1 MCVFTVHMFLWHYN
15 SLFITILCDKI
26 GPAVVGNERNN
37 ERIQKSFVNLKSS
50 HWFSE
55 ELTTRSGE
63 SQHLSGEPSTHELI
77 NSPALKGFFS
87 KVDFQRGS
95 PQKLFLKPADYE
107 LSARLGWWVN
117 SLMIRRCQPQN
128 TQAVRSTDLRRRVM
142 FVPLSLL
149 LSRSSPSF
157 CMHHPARPYI
167 NKLLSPLWITLYPTV
182 SCLAKVPGRFAW
194 KNSFRWLAQQGWN

>member
-1 MCVFTVHMFLWHYN
+1 MKEIMKESKKALWIWNLHTDFQR
-15 SLFITILCDKI
+15 SSQ
-26 GPAVVGNERNN
+26 RN
-37 ERIQKSFVNLKSS
+37 
-50 HWFSE
+50 
-55 ELTTRSGE
+55 TTRSGE

-167 NKLLSPLWITLYPTV
+167 NKLLSLLWITLYPTV

>member
-1 MCVFTVHMFLWHYN
+1 M
-15 SLFITILCDKI
+15 
-26 GPAVVGNERNN
+26 GPAVVGNEWNN
-37 ERIQKSFVNLKSS
+37 ERIQKSFANLKSS

-55 ELTTRSGE
+55 ELAEKHDKKWWVTAPR
-63 SQHLSGEPSTHELI
+63 QRAATHELI

-95 PQKLFLKPADYE
+95 PQKLFLKPDDYE
-107 LSARLGWWVN
+107 SSARLGWWVN

-128 TQAVRSTDLRRRVM
+128 TQAVRSTDLRRQVM

-149 LSRSSPSF
+149 LSHSSPSF
-157 CMHHPARPYI
+157 CMHHPTRPYI
-167 NKLLSPLWITLYPTV
+167 NKLLSLLWITLYPTV